1 MRLRNFILVWAL
13 ILLMP
18 SAAWCLLAQ
27 EVTQQ
32 AILKSAQEEVD
43 KLKKMV
49 EHQKKML
56 EHLSND
62 TVSDIKSKREAI
74 IKSFDSARNILEA
87 TDGITHMTNNFE
99 SRFKERHPDYKSGM
113 KISELKERN
122 AKRDENWRKTAKA
135 YMQSANSI
143 AHDYDKNKSLRDKL
157 MEVIKSPAG
166 QTQAIQTLGAL
177 LDHAN
182 FMLVENENTLQ
193 GFFTAY
199 LESERDMFDK
209 REQKGK
215 SILEACGGLKS
226 HKPTVNAR
234 KLGL

>member
-1 MRLRNFILVWAL
+1 
-13 ILLMP
+13 
-18 SAAWCLLAQ
+18 
-27 EVTQQ
+27 
-32 AILKSAQEEVD
+32 
-43 KLKKMV
+43 
-49 EHQKKML
+49 
-56 EHLSND
+56 
-62 TVSDIKSKREAI
+62 
-74 IKSFDSARNILEA
+74 
-87 TDGITHMTNNFE
+87 
-99 SRFKERHPDYKSGM
+99 
-113 KISELKERN
+113 
-122 AKRDENWRKTAKA
+122 
-135 YMQSANSI
+135 I

-226 HKPTVNAR
+226 HKPSVNAR